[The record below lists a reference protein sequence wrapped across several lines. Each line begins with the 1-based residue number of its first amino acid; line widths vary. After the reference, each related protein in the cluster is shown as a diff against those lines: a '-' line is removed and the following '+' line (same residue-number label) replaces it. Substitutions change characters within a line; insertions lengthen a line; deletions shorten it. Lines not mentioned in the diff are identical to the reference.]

1 MTPTEANMSTLFRK
15 AKRNRIFQDV
25 VDQIQV
31 AILDGRLSP
40 GDRLPAERELCEM
53 LGTSRGTLREALRI
67 LEHIG
72 LIEIRLGVGG
82 GAIVKDPGGK
92 QITESLA
99 MLIRSQKV
107 SLRHL
112 AEFRENVEG
121 TVAGLAAQRAKPH
134 DISHLRQLLVKARV
148 CWEKGVSEWTEFVR
162 LDEQMHMALA
172 RAAGNPVYA
181 IILKTVHE
189 NIHPY
194 YSRFLPVGE
203 NELNEN
209 FHDLSELV
217 EAVAEGNAGRARAL
231 AKDHVHRFDGY
242 MKKRKRELNGN
253 NF

>member
-1 MTPTEANMSTLFRK
+1 MAALFRK
-15 AKRNRIFQDV
+15 AKQNRIFQDV

-40 GDRLPAERELCEM
+40 GDRLPAERELSEM

-82 GAIVKDPGGK
+82 GAIVKDPGGE

-99 MLIRSQKV
+99 MLIRSQKI

-112 AEFRENVEG
+112 AEFREEVEAS
-121 TVAGLAAQRAKPH
+121 VADLAAQRATSR
-134 DISHLRQLLVKARV
+134 DISRLRRLLVKARV
-148 CWEKGVSEWTEFVR
+148 CWEKGVSEWTEFMHV
-162 LDEQMHMALA
+162 DEQMHMALA
-172 RAAGNPVYA
+172 RATGNPVYT

-194 YSRFLPVGE
+194 YIHFLSVGE

-209 FHDLSELV
+209 FQDLNELV
-217 EAVAEGNAGRARAL
+217 EAVAEGNAEQAREL
-231 AKDHVHRFDGY
+231 ARDHVHRFSRY
-242 MKKRKRELNGN
+242 MENKKKELNGN
-253 NF
+253 FKN